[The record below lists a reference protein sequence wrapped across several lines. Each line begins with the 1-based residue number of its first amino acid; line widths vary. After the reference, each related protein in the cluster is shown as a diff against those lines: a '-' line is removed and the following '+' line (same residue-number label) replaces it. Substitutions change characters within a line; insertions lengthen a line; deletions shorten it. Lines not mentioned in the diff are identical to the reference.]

1 MTLTRPVANSEP
13 IIYNR
18 TMEYFCITDV
28 GLIREKNQDSYLAV
42 FNSYGD
48 FLVLVADGIGGG
60 KAGEVASGETIQ
72 YFEEN
77 FKESGPF
84 DSIEDA
90 ISYMQFHVAG
100 ANKRV
105 YELSQKFVEYEG
117 MGTTLTGILMT
128 KNGTISINCGDSR
141 VYGFIDD
148 FSIKLTTD
156 HTLVN
161 QMLEKGQITYEESLN
176 HPKKH
181 YLVKAIGI
189 FPVISADIHKVKDMD
204 YYLICSD
211 GLHSYVGDED
221 ITFTVIDEN
230 RTVSEKVIDLKDM
243 ALMAGGYDNI
253 TIVLVK
259 R

>member
-1 MTLTRPVANSEP
+1 MPHVANCGR
-13 IIYNR
+13 IIYNK
-18 TMEYFCITDV
+18 TMEYFCITDI
-28 GLIREKNQDSYLAV
+28 GLVRDKNQDSYIAV

-60 KAGEVASGETIQ
+60 KAGEVASGETIK
-72 YFEEN
+72 YFEDN

-84 DSIEDA
+84 DCCEDV
-90 ISYMQFHVAG
+90 INYMLYHVAA
-100 ANKRV
+100 ANRHV
-105 YELSQKFVEYEG
+105 YELSEKYDEYDG

-128 KNGTISINCGDSR
+128 KNGTVSINCGDSR

-148 FSIKLTTD
+148 MSVRLTTD

-161 QMLEKGQITYEESLN
+161 QMLEKGQITYEESIN

-189 FPVISADIHKVKDMD
+189 FPVCTPDVHKVKDMD
-204 YYLICSD
+204 YYLVCSD
-211 GLHSYVGDED
+211 GLHAYVSDEE
-221 ITFTVIDEN
+221 ITKIVIDPDRSVAHKTE
-230 RTVSEKVIDLKDM
+230 DLKDL
-243 ALMAGGYDNI
+243 ALLKGGFDNI

>member
-1 MTLTRPVANSEP
+1 
-13 IIYNR
+13 
-18 TMEYFCITDV
+18 MEYFCVTDR
-28 GLIREKNQDSYLAV
+28 GLVRERNQDSYLALS
-42 FNSYGD
+42 NSYGD

-60 KAGEVASGETIQ
+60 KAGEVASGETIK
-72 YFEEN
+72 YFDDH
-77 FKESGPF
+77 FKTSGPF
-84 DSIEDA
+84 ESIEDCINYLRYH
-90 ISYMQFHVAG
+90 ISC

-105 YELSQKFVEYEG
+105 YELSSRYEEYSG

-128 KNGTISINCGDSR
+128 KHGTVSINCGDSR

-148 FSIKLTTD
+148 LSIHLTFD

-161 QMLEKGQITYEESLN
+161 QMLEKGQISYEESLN

-189 FPVISADIHKVKDMD
+189 FPVVIPDVHKVKDMD

-211 GLHSYVGDED
+211 GLHAYVSDQEIVKIVTDKGRSVE
-221 ITFTVIDEN
+221 
-230 RTVSEKVIDLKDM
+230 EKCIDLKDL
-243 ALMAGGYDNI
+243 ALMKGGFDNI